1 MNMINERFRKDTL
14 EAWGTYMD
22 ALETS
27 INDLE
32 KDIEEAA
39 DMSRRCTA
47 EWCTATEHV
56 IDEINDALFNISE
69 PRWAAIAGGGMRLR
83 RSPRTGGGDP
93 GHIAATCLNHST
105 A

>member
-39 DMSRRCTA
+39 DMSQRCTG

-69 PRWAAIAGGGMRLR
+69 PRWAPQENSRRIKSLKRRVRELYANYKSAI
-83 RSPRTGGGDP
+83 PKP
-93 GHIAATCLNHST
+93 AAT
-105 A
+105 